1 MRQELE
7 RELIDSRR
15 FFAEHR
21 GVVRPFLRFLA
32 LSLVVLAPRYTYPVD
47 GYGRLQEYGLESC
60 WSAEASQD
68 SMAQGQAGA
77 LPGGEEARWLG
88 AGPTDPG
95 LGGGE
100 SGETLMRTNVVVPDA
115 KHVVD
120 SLLHRS
126 EEALDSFVLPGAE
139 GVAQQVA
146 NAESPERSG
155 QDWRGQ
161 VQVRS
166 CAMVEDAEDRPI
178 GF

>member
-15 FFAEHR
+15 FFAKHR

-32 LSLVVLAPRYTYPVD
+32 LSLVVLAPRCTYPVD
-47 GYGRLQEYGLESC
+47 GYGLFQEYDLESRRP
-60 WSAEASQD
+60 AETGQD
-68 SMAQGQAGA
+68 SI
-77 LPGGEEARWLG
+77 PGREETKRLG

-95 LGGGE
+95 LSGSE
-100 SGETLMRTNVVVPDA
+100 AGETLMRANVVVPDA